1 MRLKRASVLLLGIAV
16 FLLSVIPAL
25 AVGPAEHDIRPGA
38 GVAEVTWLS
47 RYFPALKGTPGDTRV
62 YILNGSKPGPT
73 ALIMGGTHGDEISGI
88 MSATLMVERAK
99 VEAGRLIVIPRANNS
114 ASTYS
119 QEGLPSAITIQT
131 PSGLRSFAY
140 GSRRT
145 NPAHQGPDPAT
156 FVHYPS
162 GMAYPGEESRNLDRV
177 HPGKADGN
185 LTQQVAYA
193 LFQLILTEKPEVSI
207 DFHEAGTGS
216 NLAYVI
222 IGNPKC
228 IDLAALAAINSA
240 AEGMT
245 LQIDQSSSQ
254 RGLSHREWG
263 DATPTKA
270 FIIETANP
278 GQGSNA
284 RGADVVNNPD
294 NPLWYRVAVHLTV
307 ARELLAANA
316 DMGGGALV
324 MSNLPT
330 VEDLKKNGLGFY
342 LN

>member
-1 MRLKRASVLLLGIAV
+1 MRTRRSCIVFLGLAV
-16 FLLSVIPAL
+16 FLLSVVPAL
-25 AVGPAEHDIRPGA
+25 AVGPAVHDIRPGS
-38 GVAEVTWLS
+38 GVTETTWLS
-47 RYFPALKGTPGDTRV
+47 SYFPALQGTPGDTRV
-62 YILNGSKPGPT
+62 YVLNGKKPGPT
-73 ALIMGGTHGDEISGI
+73 VLILGGTHGDEISGI
-88 MSATLMVERAK
+88 MSATLMVERAA
-99 VEAGRLIVIPRANNS
+99 VEAGRVIIIPRANNS

-119 QEGLPSAITIQT
+119 QIGLPSKIELQT

-145 NPAHQGPDPAT
+145 NPAHQGSDPAT

-162 GMAYPGEESRNLDRV
+162 GITYPGEESRNLDRV

-193 LFQLILTEKPEVSI
+193 MFQLILKEKPEVSI
-207 DFHEAGTGS
+207 DFHEAGPGS
-216 NLAYVI
+216 TLAYMI

-228 IDLAALAAINSA
+228 VDLAAMAAIGATSS
-240 AEGMT
+240 GMS
-245 LQIDQSSSQ
+245 LQIERSSTQ

-263 DATPTKA
+263 DATSTKP

-278 GQGSNA
+278 GQGSGA
-284 RGADVVNNPD
+284 KGADVVNNPD

-307 ARELLAANA
+307 ARELLAAHA
-316 DMGGGALV
+316 DLGGGSV
-324 MSNLPT
+324 VISNLPT
-330 VEDLKKNGLGFY
+330 VDDLKKNGLGFY